1 MYILV
6 EYEPSG
12 YKIFNA
18 ETNKFITARDV
29 IFDKINHKTSS
40 PQLEL
45 DEGVE
50 TKNSEGVKISK
61 TDNKSVNNFPVIQGE
76 LKAGNNKTVSETDNV
91 NKSETPVTEL
101 RHSERLKNRTKI
113 SYQENDI

>member
-12 YKIFNA
+12 YQIFNA

-29 IFDKINHKTSS
+29 IFDKINYKTSS

-50 TKNSEGVKISK
+50 TKK
-61 TDNKSVNNFPVIQGE
+61 
-76 LKAGNNKTVSETDNV
+76 
-91 NKSETPVTEL
+91 L
-101 RHSERLKNRTKI
+101 RRC
-113 SYQENDI
+113 